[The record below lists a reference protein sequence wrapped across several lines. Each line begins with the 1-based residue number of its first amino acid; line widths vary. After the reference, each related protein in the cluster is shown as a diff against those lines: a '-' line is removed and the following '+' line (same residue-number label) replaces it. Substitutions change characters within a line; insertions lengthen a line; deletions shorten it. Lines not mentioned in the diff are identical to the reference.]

1 MKTVNDLEK
10 RAVDLAA
17 TIEVKRL
24 EYANAIIEGKN
35 DPERV
40 KELSLLELELTTTRT
55 AADMVKQ
62 RESAKA
68 EKEKAEY
75 NARVLKA
82 AEEAAAALPAKAE
95 AFYSAL
101 ETMLAKL
108 GEWGTAI
115 TGVNNQLRDHGGT
128 GQIGSR
134 DIGIIAP
141 PLSRAL
147 FEIQSAL
154 DHQAAYGGDKN
165 APARLRKALE
175 RLAA

>member
-1 MKTVNDLEK
+1 MKSANDLEK
-10 RAVDLAA
+10 RAVDLTAL
-17 TIEVKRL
+17 IELKRM
-24 EYANAIIEGKN
+24 EYANALIEGKN
-35 DPERV
+35 DPEMV
-40 KELSLLELELTTTRT
+40 KNLSILELELDTTRT
-55 AADMVKQ
+55 AAGMVRQ
-62 RESAKA
+62 REKEKA

-75 NARVLKA
+75 NARYLKA
-82 AEEAAAALPAKAE
+82 AEEAAAALPAKRE
-95 AFYSAL
+95 AFFDAL